1 MTRAGMLRARR
12 CGVKDCRHGRKRPLG
27 GCDVQPVAPDLI
39 KSYRARTRA
48 HAALV
53 SSWGHQTIC
62 YKIVTLSQKRI
73 KSLCG
78 AKPPQKLR
86 WTNAGRWG
94 GLWRFHPGHSLSR
107 LVDREVFATLPLI
120 ER

>member
-1 MTRAGMLRARR
+1 VTEPLADGGKVDACLEHMDRS
-12 CGVKDCRHGRKRPLG
+12 GVA
-27 GCDVQPVAPDLI
+27 Q
-39 KSYRARTRA
+39 
-48 HAALV
+48 
-53 SSWGHQTIC
+53 
-62 YKIVTLSQKRI
+62 
-73 KSLCG
+73 G

-94 GLWRFHPGHSLSR
+94 GLWRFHPGRSLSR